1 MRISNKIYNVSRK
14 YLNQTYI
21 KSASKFNIKCDLEVM
36 GVNVKPWLDDKTV
49 RDIAIV
55 VARRI
60 LENGV
65 DI

>member
-1 MRISNKIYNVSRK
+1 MYAVSAK
-14 YLNQTYI
+14 YLEPTYI
-21 KSASKFNIKCDLEVM
+21 KNESKYHIQCDLEAM
-36 GVNVKPWLDDKTV
+36 GVTVKPWLDDATV

-65 DI
+65 K